1 MNVLS
6 PEEKA
11 AGGKLL
17 FDGKTLNGWRGLASS
32 TPGTGWQAVDGAL
45 ARVGRGGD
53 ILTVEQFGD
62 FELTLEWKIAEGGNS
77 GIFFRVML
85 DKDEVWHTGPEMQ
98 VLDNGRHRDGKDSKT
113 SAGSNYALHAP
124 ARDVTRPIG
133 EWNAVRLVVKGPHV
147 EHWMNGEKLLEYE
160 LWSPDWEA
168 RVNATKFKDLPAYG
182 RAKTGHLALQDHG
195 DPVWY
200 RNIKIRPL

>member
-1 MNVLS
+1 MNTLS

-11 AGGKLL
+11 AGWKLL
-17 FDGKTLNGWRGLASS
+17 FDGKTLNGWRGFKSA
-32 TPGTGWQAVDGAL
+32 TPGWQAVDGTL

-53 ILTVEQFGD
+53 LMTVDEYGD
-62 FELTLEWKIAEGGNS
+62 FELALEWKIAEGGNS
-77 GIFFRVML
+77 GIFFHVRP
-85 DKDEVWHTGPEMQ
+85 DGEEVWHTGPEIQ

-133 EWNAVRLVVKGPHV
+133 EWNAVRIVVKGPHV

-168 RVNATKFKDLPAYG
+168 RVQATKFKEFPAYG
-182 RAKTGHLALQDHG
+182 RAKTGHIALQDHG

-200 RNIKIRPL
+200 RTIKIRPL